1 MMTTVCDAA
10 FYSILSKIN
19 ITSFF
24 YFNCIYWDFLWY
36 LERSGHGLNWMKS
49 MEKMQYFTH
58 VPTSN
63 HIHIQSF
70 LSVSSINF
78 YDSFDISGN
87 IEYWKQNYVQLEW
100 FFSLKFRI
108 TICGDENIVPLW
120 VLCIEVIYL
129 ALTLHVEFFISCV
142 RLDSNKKMTT
152 ARQQCTRFI
161 WNEADREW
169 QLMNYYIIY
178 LFICMEIPLSE
189 VRTIVGVSLLSNL
202 LFAFW
207 K

>member
-100 FFSLKFRI
+100 FFLSNSESRFVEMKTSCLYEYFALKWF
-108 TICGDENIVPLW
+108 TW
-120 VLCIEVIYL
+120 HWLCMWNFSYRAC
-129 ALTLHVEFFISCV
+129 ALTQIKKWLQLDNNA
-142 RLDSNKKMTT
+142 LDSFETK
-152 ARQQCTRFI
+152 
-161 WNEADREW
+161 
-169 QLMNYYIIY
+169 
-178 LFICMEIPLSE
+178 
-189 VRTIVGVSLLSNL
+189 RTESGS
-202 LFAFW
+202 
-207 K
+207 